1 MAVSVLSTL
10 YPPQFSSTFAPAFV
24 TTASPRIYFSISNY
38 NSSNDIRRVHVSI
51 VNQSS
56 NENVI
61 NNSTGI
67 LFKDLNYS
75 PEQGLY
81 YVDISITEIKS
92 TSYSTEL
99 DSNGQVVTTIDETT
113 GWNYNQLYKLQL
125 RFDNNDTGVV
135 NNSDY
140 FVRYLE
146 HFSEW
151 SQVLLLR
158 PIIEPEIFVRPFE
171 TAAETVNVM
180 AVNKGILHI
189 SGLLQFG
196 DGRTG
201 ETETQQS
208 YIVQVLNSVTNDV
221 LLESDRQYT
230 GDNLDPNIIDYKMN
244 LTGLDTQ
251 GTNIFKLKIISTTK
265 NNYVTSKTYDFSISD
280 YVTEDAFRPV
290 LTLTEDNENGIVT
303 LHIENVQTVFGTL
316 HVRRSSSVSEF
327 LDWETIREQTI
338 AGPIDLDIVD
348 NTVGSGIWYRYYVQL
363 ENVAGGLTRLYY
375 SDKFFLDFYDAII
388 SRGDRQ
394 INIKFNY
401 NISSLKPVVNRQ
413 KIDTLGGRYPI
424 FAENA
429 IMNYKQFSISG
440 LISTQEDEDGLFLTK
455 REYFGE
461 ETENYTIYE
470 ENEYRD
476 EYTIEN
482 YNYFWERGFRE
493 ELVKWL
499 NDGEPKLYRS
509 MTEGLMVVM
518 LTDINLTPNK
528 TLSRRL
534 YDFTAT
540 VYEIADGNSLD
551 NLNTLGIYNVITPES
566 VATGGEGPDPMPEY
580 VVVEKPGQIYNEQIS
595 SIVSGKV
602 DIIANVISNRL
613 QQKYGGILDNKLPQ
627 DVYIKNVKIQFLNKP
642 HIFLQN
648 SNGIYLVNNPNTY
661 NESDRERM
669 TLGYT
674 FEVNNQ
680 SENPSSSSIFFVN
693 ERGYYQIPDSID
705 VTSLF
710 FPQMDDVVLLEYIVC
725 YKEMNNAATVI
736 STATVEKTLVG
747 QYRGVFVPGEH
758 LGGAI
763 RKRYNY
769 VVPNAYYQQMQWWKG
784 ICVDVTPFAEFH
796 VLYDG
801 DSTYNKYVV
810 GMTGVLHMLQDAA
823 TEDIYFAG
831 KRMNKIDVS
840 DLPYAK
846 DWEFALSDT
855 NYNSLDDISE
865 PRYQMVYKVGDKYY
879 IFYLDSEF
887 HEFELDENGNEGL
900 AVVEVQGDINYY
912 GDVLRFTYA

>member
-92 TSYSTEL
+92 TIYSTEL

-208 YIVQVLNSVTNDV
+208 YIVQVLNSVTNEV

-251 GTNIFKLKIISTTK
+251 GTNVFKLKITSTTK

-280 YVTEDAFRPV
+280 YVTEDSFRPV

-316 HVRRSSSVSEF
+316 YVRRSSSVSEF
-327 LDWETIREQTI
+327 LDWETIREQAV

-348 NTVGSGIWYRYYVQL
+348 NTVGSGLWYRYYVQL

-455 REYFGE
+455 REYFGK

-509 MTEGLMVVM
+509 MTEGLMVIM

-566 VATGGEGPDPMPEY
+566 IAAGGEGPDPTPEY

-613 QQKYGGILDNKLPQ
+613 QQKYGGILDSKLPK

-648 SNGIYLVNNPNTY
+648 SNGIYLVDNPNIY
-661 NESDRERM
+661 SEADRKRM
-669 TLGYT
+669 SLGYT

-736 STATVEKTLVG
+736 STTTVEKTLVG

-831 KRMNKIDVS
+831 KRMNRIDIS

-846 DWEFALSDT
+846 DWEF
-855 NYNSLDDISE
+855 SLDDTTYDSLNDITE
-865 PRYQMVYKVGDKYY
+865 PQYQMVYKVGDNYY

-887 HEFELDENGNEGL
+887 HEFELDDDGNEGL

>member
-208 YIVQVLNSVTNDV
+208 YIVQVLNSVTNEV

-265 NNYVTSKTYDFSISD
+265 NNYITSKTYDFSISD

-327 LDWETIREQTI
+327 LDWETIREQTV

-455 REYFGE
+455 REYFGK

-566 VATGGEGPDPMPEY
+566 AATGGEGPDPTPEY

-602 DIIANVISNRL
+602 DIVANVISNRL
-613 QQKYGGILDNKLPQ
+613 QQKYGGILDSKLPQ

-648 SNGIYLVNNPNTY
+648 SNGIYLVDNPNTY

-736 STATVEKTLVG
+736 STTTVEKTLVG

>member
-208 YIVQVLNSVTNDV
+208 YVVQVLNSVTNDV
-221 LLESDRQYT
+221 LLESNRQYT

-251 GTNIFKLKIISTTK
+251 GTNVFKLKITSTTK

-280 YVTEDAFRPV
+280 YVTEDSFRPV

-303 LHIENVQTVFGTL
+303 LHIENAQTVFGTL

-327 LDWETIREQTI
+327 LDWETIREQTV
-338 AGPIDLDIVD
+338 AGLIDLDIVD
-348 NTVGSGIWYRYYVQL
+348 NTVGSGLWYRYYVQL

-388 SRGDRQ
+388 SRGDKQ

-509 MTEGLMVVM
+509 MTEGLMVIM

-566 VATGGEGPDPMPEY
+566 IAAGGEGPDPMPEY
-580 VVVEKPGQIYNEQIS
+580 VTVEKPGQIYNEQIS

-613 QQKYGGILDNKLPQ
+613 QQKYGGILDSKLPQ
-627 DVYIKNVKIQFLNKP
+627 DVYIKNVKIQFFNKP

-648 SNGIYLVNNPNTY
+648 SNGIYLVDNPNTY
-661 NESDRERM
+661 SEADRERM
-669 TLGYT
+669 SLGYT

-725 YKEMNNAATVI
+725 YKEMNNAASVI

-801 DSTYNKYVV
+801 DSTYDKYVV
-810 GMTGVLHMLQDAA
+810 GMTGVLHMLRDAA

>member
-1 MAVSVLSTL
+1 MT
-10 YPPQFSSTFAPAFV
+10 P
-24 TTASPRIYFSISNY
+24 IS
-38 NSSNDIRRVHVSI
+38 
-51 VNQSS
+51 
-56 NENVI
+56 
-61 NNSTGI
+61 
-67 LFKDLNYS
+67 L
-75 PEQGLY
+75 
-81 YVDISITEIKS
+81 
-92 TSYSTEL
+92 
-99 DSNGQVVTTIDETT
+99 TI
-113 GWNYNQLYKLQL
+113 
-125 RFDNNDTGVV
+125 
-135 NNSDY
+135 
-140 FVRYLE
+140 
-146 HFSEW
+146 
-151 SQVLLLR
+151 
-158 PIIEPEIFVRPFE
+158 
-171 TAAETVNVM
+171 
-180 AVNKGILHI
+180 
-189 SGLLQFG
+189 
-196 DGRTG
+196 
-201 ETETQQS
+201 
-208 YIVQVLNSVTNDV
+208 
-221 LLESDRQYT
+221 
-230 GDNLDPNIIDYKMN
+230 
-244 LTGLDTQ
+244 Q

-327 LDWETIREQTI
+327 LDWEIIREQTV

-566 VATGGEGPDPMPEY
+566 AITGGEGPDPTPEY

-613 QQKYGGILDNKLPQ
+613 QQKYGGILDSKLPQ

-648 SNGIYLVNNPNTY
+648 SNGIYLVDNPNTY

-680 SENPSSSSIFFVN
+680 SENPSSSSIFFVS

-736 STATVEKTLVG
+736 STTTVEKTLVG
-747 QYRGVFVPGEH
+747 QYRGVFVPGER

-887 HEFELDENGNEGL
+887 HEFELDDNGNEGL

>member
-99 DSNGQVVTTIDETT
+99 DSNGQVITTIDETT

-208 YIVQVLNSVTNDV
+208 YVVQVLNSVTNDV

-244 LTGLDTQ
+244 LTGLNTQ

-316 HVRRSSSVSEF
+316 YVRRSSSVSEF
-327 LDWETIREQTI
+327 LDWETIREQTVV
-338 AGPIDLDIVD
+338 GPIDLDIVD

-566 VATGGEGPDPMPEY
+566 AATGGEGPDPTPEY

-602 DIIANVISNRL
+602 DIVANVISNRL
-613 QQKYGGILDNKLPQ
+613 QQKYGGILDNKLTQ

-801 DSTYNKYVV
+801 DSAYNKYVV
-810 GMTGVLHMLQDAA
+810 GMTGVLHMLRDAA

>member
-1 MAVSVLSTL
+1 MAVSILSTL
-10 YPPQFSSTFAPAFV
+10 YPPQFSSTFAPAFT

-56 NENVI
+56 NENVV
-61 NNSTGI
+61 NNATGI

-92 TSYSTEL
+92 TTYSTEL
-99 DSNGQVVTTIDETT
+99 DANGQVVTTIDETT

-244 LTGLDTQ
+244 LAGLDTQ
-251 GTNIFKLKIISTTK
+251 GTNVFKLKITSTTK

-290 LTLTEDNENGIVT
+290 LTLTEDNDNGIVT

-327 LDWETIREQTI
+327 LDWETIREQTV

-348 NTVGSGIWYRYYVQL
+348 NTVGSGLWYRYYVQL

-388 SRGDRQ
+388 SRGDKQ

-509 MTEGLMVVM
+509 MTEGLMVIM

-540 VYEIADGNSLD
+540 VYEIADGNSLE

-566 VATGGEGPDPMPEY
+566 ATTGGEGPDPTPEY
-580 VVVEKPGQIYNEQIS
+580 VAVEKPGQIYNEQIS

-602 DIIANVISNRL
+602 DIIANVISTRL
-613 QQKYGGILDNKLPQ
+613 QQKYGGILDSKLPQ

-648 SNGIYLVNNPNTY
+648 SNGIYLVDNPNSY
-661 NESDRERM
+661 SEADRDKM

-710 FPQMDDVVLLEYIVC
+710 FPQTDDIVLLEYIVC

-736 STATVEKTLVG
+736 STTTVEKTLVG

-784 ICVDVTPFAEFH
+784 ICVDVTPFAQFS

-801 DSTYNKYVV
+801 DSTYNTYVV

-823 TEDIYFAG
+823 TEDIFFSG
-831 KRMNKIDVS
+831 KRMNRIDVS

-846 DWEFALSDT
+846 DWEFSLSDT
-855 NYNSLDDISE
+855 SYNAITEIDE
-865 PRYQMVYKVGDKYY
+865 PRYQMVYPVGDEYY
-879 IFYLDSEF
+879 IYYLDGEF
-887 HEFELDENGNEGL
+887 HEFELDDDGNEGL
-900 AVVEVQGDINYY
+900 AVVNVQGDINYY

>member
-1 MAVSVLSTL
+1 MAVSILSTL

-146 HFSEW
+146 LFSEW

-208 YIVQVLNSVTNDV
+208 YIVQVLNSVTNEV

-244 LTGLDTQ
+244 LTGLNTQ
-251 GTNIFKLKIISTTK
+251 GTNVFKLKITSTTK
-265 NNYVTSKTYDFSISD
+265 NNYVTSKTYDFSVSD
-280 YVTEDAFRPV
+280 YITEDSFRPV

-316 HVRRSSSVSEF
+316 YVRRSSSVSEF
-327 LDWETIREQTI
+327 LDWETIREQTV

-348 NTVGSGIWYRYYVQL
+348 NTVGSGLWYRYYVQL

-455 REYFGE
+455 REYFGK

-509 MTEGLMVVM
+509 MTEGLMVIM

-566 VATGGEGPDPMPEY
+566 IAEGGEGPDPTPEY
-580 VVVEKPGQIYNEQIS
+580 VTVEKPGQIYNEQIS

-613 QQKYGGILDNKLPQ
+613 QQKYGGILDSKLPQ

-648 SNGIYLVNNPNTY
+648 SNGIYLVDNPNTY
-661 NESDRERM
+661 SEADREKM
-669 TLGYT
+669 SLGYT

-710 FPQMDDVVLLEYIVC
+710 FPQMDDTVLLEYIVC
-725 YKEMNNAATVI
+725 YKEMNNMSTVI
-736 STATVEKTLVG
+736 STTTVEKTLVG

-769 VVPNAYYQQMQWWKG
+769 VVPNVYYQQMQWWKG

-796 VLYDG
+796 VLYEG
-801 DSTYNKYVV
+801 DTTYNKYVV
-810 GMTGVLHMLQDAA
+810 GMTGVLHMLQDGA

-846 DWEFALSDT
+846 DWEFALDDT
-855 NYNSLDDISE
+855 AYDSLDDILE
-865 PRYQMVYKVGDKYY
+865 PQYQMVYKVGDGYY

>member
-92 TSYSTEL
+92 TIYSTEL

-208 YIVQVLNSVTNDV
+208 YIVQVLNSVTNEV

-251 GTNIFKLKIISTTK
+251 GTNVFKLKITSTTK

-280 YVTEDAFRPV
+280 YVTEDSFRPV

-316 HVRRSSSVSEF
+316 YVRRSSSVSEF
-327 LDWETIREQTI
+327 LDWETIREQAV

-348 NTVGSGIWYRYYVQL
+348 NTVGSGLWYRYYVQL

-455 REYFGE
+455 REYFGK

-509 MTEGLMVVM
+509 MTEGLMVIM

-566 VATGGEGPDPMPEY
+566 IAAGGEGPDPTPEY

-613 QQKYGGILDNKLPQ
+613 QQKYGGILDSKLPK

-831 KRMNKIDVS
+831 KRMNKIDVL

>member
-75 PEQGLY
+75 PERGLY

-92 TSYSTEL
+92 TIYSTEL
-99 DSNGQVVTTIDETT
+99 DSKGQVVTTVDETT

-208 YIVQVLNSVTNDV
+208 YIIQVLNSVTNDV

-230 GDNLDPNIIDYKMN
+230 GDNLDPNIIDYKLN

-251 GTNIFKLKIISTTK
+251 GTNVFKLKITSTTK

-280 YVTEDAFRPV
+280 YVTEDSFRPV
-290 LTLTEDNENGIVT
+290 LTLTEDNENGIVI
-303 LHIENVQTVFGTL
+303 LHIENIQTVFGTL
-316 HVRRSSSVSEF
+316 YVRRSSSVSDF
-327 LDWETIREQTI
+327 LDWEVIREQRI
-338 AGPIDLDIVD
+338 AGPIDLDIID
-348 NTVGSGIWYRYYVQL
+348 NTVGSGVWYRYYVQL

-388 SRGDRQ
+388 SRGDKQ

-461 ETENYTIYE
+461 EAENYTIYE

-482 YNYFWERGFRE
+482 YNYFWERGFRD

-509 MTEGLMVVM
+509 MTEGLMVIM

-566 VATGGEGPDPMPEY
+566 IAAGGEGPDPTPEY
-580 VVVEKPGQIYNEQIS
+580 VAVEKPGQIYNEQIS
-595 SIVSGKV
+595 SLVSGKV

-613 QQKYGGILDNKLPQ
+613 QQKYAGILDNRLPQ

-648 SNGIYLVNNPNTY
+648 SNGIYLVDNPNSY
-661 NESDRERM
+661 SEADRKKM

-710 FPQMDDVVLLEYIVC
+710 FPQMDDVVLLEYILC
-725 YKEMNNAATVI
+725 YKEMSNAGTVI
-736 STATVEKTLVG
+736 STTTVEKTLVG

-763 RKRYNY
+763 RKKYNY

-801 DSTYNKYVV
+801 ESTYDKYVV

-846 DWEFALSDT
+846 DWEFALEDT
-855 NYNSLDDISE
+855 AYDSLDDITE
-865 PRYQMVYKVGDKYY
+865 PQYQMVYKVGDGYY

-887 HEFELDENGNEGL
+887 HEFELDDDGNEGL

>member
-1 MAVSVLSTL
+1 MAVSILSTL

-99 DSNGQVVTTIDETT
+99 DSNGQVITTVDETT

-208 YIVQVLNSVTNDV
+208 YIVQVLNSVTNEV

-244 LTGLDTQ
+244 LTGLNTQ
-251 GTNIFKLKIISTTK
+251 GTNVFKLKITSTTK
-265 NNYVTSKTYDFSISD
+265 NNYVTSKIYDFSISD
-280 YVTEDAFRPV
+280 YITEDSFRPV

-316 HVRRSSSVSEF
+316 YVRRSSSVSEF
-327 LDWETIREQTI
+327 LNWETIREQTV

-348 NTVGSGIWYRYYVQL
+348 NTVGSGLWYRYYVQL

-455 REYFGE
+455 REYFGK

-540 VYEIADGNSLD
+540 LYEIADGNSLD

-566 VATGGEGPDPMPEY
+566 IAEGGEGPDPTPEY
-580 VVVEKPGQIYNEQIS
+580 VTVEKPGQIYNEQIS

-613 QQKYGGILDNKLPQ
+613 QQKYGGILDSKLPQ

-648 SNGIYLVNNPNTY
+648 SNGIYLVDNPNTY
-661 NESDRERM
+661 SEADREKM
-669 TLGYT
+669 SLGYT

-710 FPQMDDVVLLEYIVC
+710 FPQMDDIVLLEYIVC
-725 YKEMNNAATVI
+725 YKEMNNMSTVI
-736 STATVEKTLVG
+736 STTTVEKTLVG

-801 DSTYNKYVV
+801 DTTYNKYVV
-810 GMTGVLHMLQDAA
+810 GMTGVLHMLQDGA

-846 DWEFALSDT
+846 DWEFALDDT
-855 NYNSLDDISE
+855 TYDSLDDITE
-865 PRYQMVYKVGDKYY
+865 PQYQMVYKVGDNYY

-900 AVVEVQGDINYY
+900 AVVEIQGDINYY

>member
-208 YIVQVLNSVTNDV
+208 YIVQVLNSVTNEV

-251 GTNIFKLKIISTTK
+251 GTNVFKLKITSTTK
-265 NNYVTSKTYDFSISD
+265 NNYVTSKTYDFSILD
-280 YVTEDAFRPV
+280 YVTEDSFRPV

-303 LHIENVQTVFGTL
+303 LHIENAQTVFGTL

-327 LDWETIREQTI
+327 LDWETIREQTV
-338 AGPIDLDIVD
+338 AGLIDLDIVD
-348 NTVGSGIWYRYYVQL
+348 NTVGSGLWYRYYVQL

-388 SRGDRQ
+388 SRGDKQ

-509 MTEGLMVVM
+509 MTEGLMVIM

-566 VATGGEGPDPMPEY
+566 IAAGGEGPDPMPEY
-580 VVVEKPGQIYNEQIS
+580 VTVEKPGQIYNEQIS

-613 QQKYGGILDNKLPQ
+613 QQKYGGILDSKLPQ

-648 SNGIYLVNNPNTY
+648 SNGIYLVDNPNTY
-661 NESDRERM
+661 SEADRERM
-669 TLGYT
+669 SLGYT

-725 YKEMNNAATVI
+725 YKEMNNAASVI

-801 DSTYNKYVV
+801 DSTYDKYVV
-810 GMTGVLHMLQDAA
+810 GMTGVLHMLRDAA

>member
-265 NNYVTSKTYDFSISD
+265 NNYITSKTYDFSISD

-455 REYFGE
+455 REYFGK

-566 VATGGEGPDPMPEY
+566 AATGGEGPDPTPEY

-602 DIIANVISNRL
+602 DIVANVISNRL
-613 QQKYGGILDNKLPQ
+613 QQKYGGILDSKLPQ

-648 SNGIYLVNNPNTY
+648 SNGIYLVDNPNTY

-736 STATVEKTLVG
+736 STTTVEKTLVG

-846 DWEFALSDT
+846 DWEFALDDT

-865 PRYQMVYKVGDKYY
+865 PRYQMVYKVRDKYY

-900 AVVEVQGDINYY
+900 AIVEVQGDINYY

>member
-75 PEQGLY
+75 PERGLY

-92 TSYSTEL
+92 TIYSTEL
-99 DSNGQVVTTIDETT
+99 DSKGQVVTTVDETT

-208 YIVQVLNSVTNDV
+208 YIVQVLNSVTNEV

-244 LTGLDTQ
+244 LTGLNTQ
-251 GTNIFKLKIISTTK
+251 GTNVFKLKITSTTK

-280 YVTEDAFRPV
+280 YITEDSFRPV

-303 LHIENVQTVFGTL
+303 LHIENIQTVFGTL
-316 HVRRSSSVSEF
+316 YVRRSSSVSDF
-327 LDWETIREQTI
+327 LDWEVIREQRI
-338 AGPIDLDIVD
+338 AGPIDLDIID
-348 NTVGSGIWYRYYVQL
+348 NTVGSGVWYRYYVQL

-388 SRGDRQ
+388 SRGDKQ

-455 REYFGE
+455 REYFGKE
-461 ETENYTIYE
+461 AENYTIYE

-482 YNYFWERGFRE
+482 YNYFWERGFRD

-509 MTEGLMVVM
+509 MTEGLMVIM

-566 VATGGEGPDPMPEY
+566 IAAGGEGPDPTPEY
-580 VVVEKPGQIYNEQIS
+580 VAVEKPGQIYNEQIS
-595 SIVSGKV
+595 SLVSGKV

-613 QQKYGGILDNKLPQ
+613 QQKYAGILDNRLPQ

-648 SNGIYLVNNPNTY
+648 SNGIYLVDNPNSY
-661 NESDRERM
+661 SEADRKKM

-710 FPQMDDVVLLEYIVC
+710 FPQMDDVVLLEYILC
-725 YKEMNNAATVI
+725 YKEMSNAGTVI
-736 STATVEKTLVG
+736 STTTVEKTLVG

-763 RKRYNY
+763 RKKYNY

-801 DSTYNKYVV
+801 ESTYDKYVV

-846 DWEFALSDT
+846 DWEFALEDT
-855 NYNSLDDISE
+855 AYDSLDDITE
-865 PRYQMVYKVGDKYY
+865 PQYQMVYKVGDGYY

-887 HEFELDENGNEGL
+887 HEFELDDDGNEGL

>member
-208 YIVQVLNSVTNDV
+208 YIVQVLNSVTNEV

-251 GTNIFKLKIISTTK
+251 GTNVFKLKITSTTK

-280 YVTEDAFRPV
+280 YVTEDSFRPV

-303 LHIENVQTVFGTL
+303 LHIENAQTVFGTL

-327 LDWETIREQTI
+327 LDWETIREQTV
-338 AGPIDLDIVD
+338 AGLIDLDIVD
-348 NTVGSGIWYRYYVQL
+348 NTVGSGLWYRYYVQL

-388 SRGDRQ
+388 SRGDKQ

-509 MTEGLMVVM
+509 MTEGLMVIM

-566 VATGGEGPDPMPEY
+566 IAAGGEGPDPTPEY
-580 VVVEKPGQIYNEQIS
+580 VTVEKPGQIYNEQIS

-613 QQKYGGILDNKLPQ
+613 QQKYGGILDSKLPQ

-648 SNGIYLVNNPNTY
+648 SNGIYLVDNPNTY
-661 NESDRERM
+661 GEADRERM
-669 TLGYT
+669 SLGYT

-725 YKEMNNAATVI
+725 YKEMNNAASVI

-801 DSTYNKYVV
+801 DSTYDKYVV
-810 GMTGVLHMLQDAA
+810 GMTGVLHMLRDAA

-831 KRMNKIDVS
+831 KRMNRIDVS

-846 DWEFALSDT
+846 DWEFSLDDT
-855 NYNSLDDISE
+855 NYSSLDDISE
-865 PRYQMVYKVGDKYY
+865 PQYQMVYKVGDKYY

-887 HEFELDENGNEGL
+887 HEFELDDDGNEGL

>member
-1 MAVSVLSTL
+1 MAVSILSTL

-56 NENVI
+56 NENVV

-208 YIVQVLNSVTNDV
+208 YIVQVLNSVTNEV

-251 GTNIFKLKIISTTK
+251 RTNVFKLKITSTTK

-303 LHIENVQTVFGTL
+303 LHIKNAQTVFGTL
-316 HVRRSSSVSEF
+316 YVRRSSSVSEF
-327 LDWETIREQTI
+327 LDWEIIREQTV
-338 AGPIDLDIVD
+338 ADVIDLDIVD
-348 NTVGSGIWYRYYVQL
+348 NTVGSGLWYRYYVQL

-509 MTEGLMVVM
+509 MTEGLMVIM

-566 VATGGEGPDPMPEY
+566 AAAGGEGPDPTPEY
-580 VVVEKPGQIYNEQIS
+580 VTVEKPGQIYNEQIS

-613 QQKYGGILDNKLPQ
+613 QQKYGGILDSKLPK

-648 SNGIYLVNNPNTY
+648 SNGIYLIDNPNSY
-661 NESDRERM
+661 SESDRERM

-680 SENPSSSSIFFVN
+680 SENPSSRSIFFVN

-725 YKEMNNAATVI
+725 YKEMNNAASVI
-736 STATVEKTLVG
+736 STATVEKTLIG

-769 VVPNAYYQQMQWWKG
+769 VVPNAYYQQMQWWRG
-784 ICVDVTPFAEFH
+784 ICVDVTPFAEFY

-810 GMTGVLHMLQDAA
+810 GMTGVFHMLQDAA

-831 KRMNKIDVS
+831 KRMNRIDVS

-846 DWEFALSDT
+846 DWEFSLDDT
-855 NYNSLDDISE
+855 NYSSLDDISE
-865 PRYQMVYKVGDKYY
+865 PQYQMVYNVGDKYY

-887 HEFELDENGNEGL
+887 HEFELDDDGNEGL

>member
-158 PIIEPEIFVRPFE
+158 SIIEPEIFVRPFE

-221 LLESDRQYT
+221 LLESERQYT

-244 LTGLDTQ
+244 LTGLNTQ
-251 GTNIFKLKIISTTK
+251 GTNVFKLKITSTTK

-303 LHIENVQTVFGTL
+303 LHIENIQTVFGTL
-316 HVRRSSSVSEF
+316 YVRRSSSVSEF
-327 LDWETIREQTI
+327 LDWEIIREQTV
-338 AGPIDLDIVD
+338 AGPIDLDIID

-461 ETENYTIYE
+461 EAENYTIYE

-566 VATGGEGPDPMPEY
+566 ATTGGEGPDPTPEY
-580 VVVEKPGQIYNEQIS
+580 VTVEKPGQIYNEQIS

-613 QQKYGGILDNKLPQ
+613 QQKYGGILDDKLPQ
-627 DVYIKNVKIQFLNKP
+627 DVYIKNVKIQFLSKP

-648 SNGIYLVNNPNTY
+648 SNGIYLVDNPNIY
-661 NESDRERM
+661 NEADREKM

-710 FPQMDDVVLLEYIVC
+710 FPQMDDIVLLEYIVC

-736 STATVEKTLVG
+736 STTTVEKTLVG

-769 VVPNAYYQQMQWWKG
+769 VVPNTYYQQMQWWKG

-846 DWEFALSDT
+846 DWEFALDDT
-855 NYNSLDDISE
+855 AYDSLNDITE
-865 PRYQMVYKVGDKYY
+865 PQYQMVYKVGDSYY

-887 HEFELDENGNEGL
+887 HEFELDDSGNEGL
-900 AVVEVQGDINYY
+900 AIVEIQGDINYY

>member
-221 LLESDRQYT
+221 LLEFERQYT

-244 LTGLDTQ
+244 LTGLNTQ
-251 GTNIFKLKIISTTK
+251 GTNVFKLKITSTTK

-290 LTLTEDNENGIVT
+290 LALTEDNENGIVT
-303 LHIENVQTVFGTL
+303 LHIENTQTVFGTL
-316 HVRRSSSVSEF
+316 YVRRSSSVSEF
-327 LDWETIREQTI
+327 LDWETIREQTV

-363 ENVAGGLTRLYY
+363 ENIAGGLTRLYY

-388 SRGDRQ
+388 SRDNKQ

-461 ETENYTIYE
+461 EAENYTIYE

-518 LTDINLTPNK
+518 LTDISLTPNK

-551 NLNTLGIYNVITPES
+551 NLNTLGIYDVITPES
-566 VATGGEGPDPMPEY
+566 AITGGEGPDPTPEY
-580 VVVEKPGQIYNEQIS
+580 VTVEKPGQIYNEQIS

-613 QQKYGGILDNKLPQ
+613 QQKYGGILDDKLPQ

-648 SNGIYLVNNPNTY
+648 SNGIYLVDNPNTY
-661 NESDRERM
+661 NEADREKM
-669 TLGYT
+669 ALGYT

-710 FPQMDDVVLLEYIVC
+710 FPQMDDIVLLEYIVC

-736 STATVEKTLVG
+736 STTTVEKTLVG

-763 RKRYNY
+763 RERYNY

-846 DWEFALSDT
+846 DWEFALDDT
-855 NYNSLDDISE
+855 TYDSLNDITE
-865 PRYQMVYKVGDKYY
+865 PQYQMVYKVGDSYY

-887 HEFELDENGNEGL
+887 HKFELDDNGNEGL
-900 AVVEVQGDINYY
+900 AVVEIQGDINYY